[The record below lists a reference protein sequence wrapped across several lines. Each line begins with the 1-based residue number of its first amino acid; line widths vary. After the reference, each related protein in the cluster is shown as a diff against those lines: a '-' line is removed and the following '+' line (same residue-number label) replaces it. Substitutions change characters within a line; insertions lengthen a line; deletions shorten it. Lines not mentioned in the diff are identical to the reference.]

1 MSGLISRLKRM
12 RLGDVLRRNPL
23 FYDEAMRVLRTLK
36 DADLAQ
42 RRAWTSERL
51 SKVLWAARRSGY
63 GRKVRGTASLET
75 WPLLAQQQVRADP
88 RAFYCG
94 PRWLAVAAHTG
105 GTSGAPLLLL
115 RSAREIALE
124 QAFIDFVTHEATGL
138 PADARCAVLHTE
150 EIKDPNDFRPPYW
163 IFAAGGRRLV
173 CSAGHLN
180 ADTIAAYA
188 QILREFR
195 PQVLFAYPT
204 SLEALCLLLRR
215 AGEQVHIP
223 HVACSSEMLHP
234 HVWALARETL
244 GCTMLDRYGQAER
257 VARACATEPGQYRFV
272 PGYAHV
278 EFVQVDVRED
288 RKVYEIIGTSLWNP
302 AMTLVRYRTGDL
314 VHLPALWGKAE
325 IEEVTLGIRS
335 IDGVT
340 GRDSDILLTPQG
352 VKLTGLSHFYRD
364 VPHIARVQIIQE
376 QLDSVRLLVQQLPG
390 YSQRDTDHLLHN
402 IRLKV
407 PASMAVAI
415 DCVGELERTAVGKT
429 PFVIHR
435 PAVKQSLAA
444 VRAQPAT
451 A

>member
-1 MSGLISRLKRM
+1 
-12 RLGDVLRRNPL
+12 
-23 FYDEAMRVLRTLK
+23 
-36 DADLAQ
+36 
-42 RRAWTSERL
+42 L
-51 SKVLWAARRSGY
+51 SKVLWAARRSAY
-63 GRKVRGTASLET
+63 GGRVRGSTQLET

-94 PRWLAVAAHTG
+94 PRWLAVPAHTG
-105 GTSGAPLLLL
+105 GTSGAPLMLL
-115 RSAREIALE
+115 RSPREIALE

-150 EIKDPNDFRPPYW
+150 EIKDPNDFHPPYW

-173 CSAGHLN
+173 CSADHLN
-180 ADTIAAYA
+180 AATIGAYA
-188 QILREFR
+188 QVLREFR
-195 PQVLFAYPT
+195 PLVLFAYPT
-204 SLEALCLLLRR
+204 SLEVLCQLLGRT
-215 AGEQVHIP
+215 GEQVRIP

-244 GCTMLDRYGQAER
+244 GCTVLDRYGQAER
-257 VARACATEPGQYRFV
+257 VARACATQPGQYRFV

-278 EFVQVDVRED
+278 ELLQVDARED
-288 RKVYEIIGTSLWNP
+288 RKVYEIVGTSLWNP

-314 VHLPALWGKAE
+314 IHLPAEWGRSE
-325 IEEVTLGIRS
+325 LEEVTLGVRPF
-335 IDGVT
+335 DGVT
-340 GRDSDILLTPQG
+340 GRDSDILLTPEG
-352 VKLTGLSHFYRD
+352 VKLTGLSHFHRD

-390 YSQRDTDHLLHN
+390 YSQRDTDRLLHN

-415 DCVGELERTAVGKT
+415 QCVDELERTAVGKT

-435 PAVKQSLAA
+435 PVVKQLLAA
-444 VRAQPAT
+444 ARAEPAT

>member
-88 RAFYCG
+88 RAFYSG

-278 EFVQVDVRED
+278 ELVQVDARED
-288 RKVYEIIGTSLWNP
+288 RKVYEIVGTSLWNP

-325 IEEVTLGIRS
+325 MPEKYWREDFIGQPVR
-335 IDGVT
+335 
-340 GRDSDILLTPQG
+340 
-352 VKLTGLSHFYRD
+352 
-364 VPHIARVQIIQE
+364 
-376 QLDSVRLLVQQLPG
+376 VRLSPLLDPFLVARYKDAASEAFSLRLTRSKPEIDSWFDRRFLNAALKELKLEG
-390 YSQRDTDHLLHN
+390 YWPEYD
-402 IRLKV
+402 
-407 PASMAVAI
+407 AS
-415 DCVGELERTAVGKT
+415 GELVGNK
-429 PFVIHR
+429 V
-435 PAVKQSLAA
+435 A
-444 VRAQPAT
+444 VR
-451 A
+451 